1 MKHGGE
7 RKGSWGEG
15 WLVAVALGLVLA
27 LSLAVYLVRIPPK
40 VEVVP
45 IRVVDFE
52 ELRRV
57 EIVNINTASAENLSR
72 LPGIG
77 EVLAERII
85 AYREAH
91 GPFTSV
97 EELMRVEG
105 IGEGK
110 LDGIRNEIYLD

>member
-1 MKHGGE
+1 MKRKGE

-15 WLVAVALGLVLA
+15 RLVAAALGLVLA
-27 LSLAVYLVRIPPK
+27 LSFAVYLVRIPPK
-40 VEVVP
+40 AEVVP
-45 IRVVDFE
+45 IHAVGFE

-57 EIVNINTASAENLSR
+57 ELVNINAASAESLSG